1 MFFQTEMEAMSK
13 DLEDAGY
20 TTRERVTVLSSVL
33 PKGSSEQFLKS
44 VGLTTPT
51 SSKSSSTNENEL
63 REQLAAE
70 AKAAVQGEVDELKK
84 KSAEAEERM
93 ERQEKELEEYKKK
106 SAEAEERMARQ
117 EKEMEENRALL
128 KGLLRIYAPSSS
140 T

>member
-1 MFFQTEMEAMSK
+1 
-13 DLEDAGY
+13 
-20 TTRERVTVLSSVL
+20 
-33 PKGSSEQFLKS
+33 
-44 VGLTTPT
+44 
-51 SSKSSSTNENEL
+51 
-63 REQLAAE
+63 
-70 AKAAVQGEVDELKK
+70 
-84 KSAEAEERM
+84 M